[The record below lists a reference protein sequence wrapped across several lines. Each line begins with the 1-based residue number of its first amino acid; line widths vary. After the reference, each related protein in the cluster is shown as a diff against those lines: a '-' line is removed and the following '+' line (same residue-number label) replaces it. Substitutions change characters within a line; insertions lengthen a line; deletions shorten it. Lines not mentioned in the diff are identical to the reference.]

1 MGAARH
7 PFLAVA
13 GIVLAASGATLIVLA
28 ATAQTP
34 PPQPPPL
41 AGSEGPVSVVSSV
54 EPDPA
59 PQPPP
64 VEDDS
69 FTPPTAFSPEPEKV
83 DDPVSLSSSEPTAI
97 DIPAIGVHSE
107 MQQVGL
113 TAEHTLEVPAPGPH
127 YNQAAWYKHSATP
140 GATGPAIIVG
150 HVDSATDG
158 PSVFFDLGN
167 LRPGDEVL
175 ITRRD
180 RTVASFTVEAVRQY
194 PKDDFPTELVYGDT
208 DHAALRLIT
217 CGGTFDRTQRSYRDN
232 VIVFA
237 TLVGSHQA
245 SPSS

>member
-7 PFLAVA
+7 LFLAVV
-13 GIVLAASGATLIVLA
+13 GVVLAASGAAVIVFA
-28 ATAQTP
+28 ATARTP
-34 PPQPPPL
+34 PPPPP
-41 AGSEGPVSVVSSV
+41 AVGSDGLVSVVSSA

-64 VEDDS
+64 VEDES
-69 FTPPTAFSPEPEKV
+69 FRLPPAFSPVPEGV
-83 DDPVSLSSSEPTAI
+83 DDPLLLSSSEPAAI

-113 TAEHTLEVPAPGPH
+113 SAVLTLEVPAPGPH

-140 GATGPAIIVG
+140 GAIGPAIIVG

-158 PSVFFDLGN
+158 PSVFFHLGN

-175 ITRRD
+175 VTRRD
-180 RTVASFTVEAVRQY
+180 GTVAIFAIEAVRRY
-194 PKDDFPTELVYGDT
+194 PKDDFPTELVYGGT

-217 CGGTFDRTQRSYRDN
+217 CGGTFDRAQRSYLDN

-237 TLVGSHQA
+237 TLVGSHEA
-245 SPSS
+245 SPSL